1 MHALMDI
8 DRIALYL
15 SGSFPP
21 YYRKPAEKYE
31 FIELLRKESPVGF
44 SDDFFRL
51 TDSRDF
57 YSMCLNRIKR
67 ADEPSLMKIVR
78 ALDVPED
85 AG

>member
-1 MHALMDI
+1 MDI
-8 DRIALYL
+8 NRIALYL
-15 SGSFPP
+15 SGRFPP
-21 YYRKPAEKYE
+21 YYREPADKYE

-51 TDSRDF
+51 TDSQDF

-67 ADEPSLMKIVR
+67 ADEPSLVKIVR
-78 ALDVPED
+78 ALNVPED

>member
-1 MHALMDI
+1 MDI

-21 YYRKPAEKYE
+21 YYRKPEDKYG

-51 TDSRDF
+51 TDSQDF

-67 ADEPSLMKIVR
+67 ADEPSLVKIVR
-78 ALDVPED
+78 ALNVPED